1 MGNIFSKRIAFII
14 SNFIGLFYI
23 LSLNLY
29 AESLLDKDYIIG
41 PEDILEIKVWDNED
55 LNSIVEVS
63 QEGTFTFLLI
73 GRIQANGLS
82 VFELKDLIEK
92 KLADGYLVSPQVTI
106 TVQEYK
112 SRKVFILGEVNKPGS
127 YPLKGNTHILGLISQ
142 AGGITDSAGQTITI
156 VRPKSRHQSG
166 KISAKEG
173 KENEIITLDLGD
185 FDANSKDD
193 TFAIANGDSIYVN
206 RAPRVFVIGEVQ
218 SPGELKWERG
228 LTVRQ
233 AISLA
238 GGSTEKASPKRVIVI
253 RMKNGVEKELK
264 SKMDEFVLPGDVIK
278 VPGRYF

>member
-1 MGNIFSKRIAFII
+1 MGNIFSVRILRVIF
-14 SNFIGLFYI
+14 NFIGLFYL
-23 LSLNLY
+23 LSLSLY
-29 AESLLDKDYIIG
+29 AEDLLDKEYIIG

-73 GRIQANGLS
+73 GRVQASGRS
-82 VFELKDLIEK
+82 VFELEDIIEK

-106 TVQEYK
+106 TVKEYN
-112 SRKVFILGEVNKPGS
+112 SRKVFVLGEVNKPGS

-142 AGGITDSAGQTITI
+142 AGGVTASAGQTVTI
-156 VRPKSRHQSG
+156 VRPRSLRQSG
-166 KISAKEG
+166 KIGSRED

-185 FDANSKDD
+185 FDANSKHD
-193 TFAIANGDSIYVN
+193 TFVVANGDSIYIN

-228 LTVRQ
+228 LTIRQ
-233 AISLA
+233 AISIA

-253 RMKNGVEKELK
+253 RTKNGVEKELK
-264 SKMDEFVLPGDVIK
+264 PKMDEFVLPGDIIK